1 MKVDAPCP
9 ECGHTPVDVLN
20 MLDGSVWI
28 CPACG
33 YREYGEPFSGDDAP
47 AVRTDRYQED
57 PT

>member
-20 MLDGSVWI
+20 MLDGSAWI

-33 YREYGEPFSGDDAP
+33 HREYEEANEAAGEEADLIASEH
-47 AVRTDRYQED
+47 RE
-57 PT
+57 